1 MDNILS
7 KIEEI
12 AKIVFENN
20 TISIAES
27 TGFDDIEEWDSL
39 TQIQLIDTL
48 EKEFNMKFS
57 LDEMMNSSTIGN
69 IANTIKS
76 KIA

>member
-12 AKIVFENN
+12 AKIVFENE